1 MYENRIRHLEE
12 MHASLDKQI
21 RGLESTGRFTDETM
35 QTMKKQKLSLK
46 DQISELKRK
55 QWEHDHESVEIDDE

>member
-21 RGLESTGRFTDETM
+21 RGLESTGRFNDATM
-35 QTMKKQKLSLK
+35 QTLKKQKLSLK
-46 DQISELKRK
+46 DQIADLKRK
-55 QWEHDHESVEIDDE
+55 QWEHDHEFVETDDE